1 MSDTELRPGEVT
13 LSFDPSETAD
23 DASVIFIGKI
33 RSSWKTRAEC
43 PKNMA
48 QARER
53 GRAAAIEIDKACRPG
68 LDGLKKFSHAIV
80 IYWMQE
86 ARRDLIVQK
95 PIHKPEPTGVFAL
108 RSPARPNPI
117 AIATVRIVDVDQAA
131 GRITIDAIDCV
142 DCTPL
147 LDIKPW
153 SETLDAASAQDI
165 SSGLV

>member
-1 MSDTELRPGEVT
+1 MSDTEQRTGEVA
-13 LSFDPSETAD
+13 LPFDPTETAD
-23 DASVIFIGKI
+23 DASVIFIGNI

-53 GRAAAIEIDKACRPG
+53 GRAATIEIDKACRPG
-68 LDGLKKFSHAIV
+68 LNGLKKFSHAIV

-86 ARRDLIVQK
+86 ARRDLIVLK
-95 PIHKPEPTGVFAL
+95 PNHKPDPTGVFAL
-108 RSPARPNPI
+108 RSPVRPNPI

-131 GRITIDAIDCV
+131 GRITIDAIDCL

-153 SETLDAASAQDI
+153 FETLDVAPDQDTA
-165 SSGLV
+165 SGLV